1 MSNIENTEKGIGFL
15 ERVMQLVS
23 KYSIWQFFKGFV
35 ILLVTALVI
44 WFISNPTYIFEKYAE
59 WDKEQHQAKLEMR
72 LENNQKINQL
82 LNKNLYKNNIDRIMI
97 LELHNGNTG
106 NGGLPFA
113 KCSAT
118 FEVLN
123 DGTYPISS
131 QYQDV
136 NLSLMPFATH
146 MFQYNY
152 WCGNTDEIK
161 TIDKGLYH
169 KMKGNGTEHFAASVI
184 EGVDKPIALLIVSFK
199 NIDELHNC
207 EVIKS
212 QVERLSLEVALLL
225 ELNKYAK

>member
-1 MSNIENTEKGIGFL
+1 MSNLENTEKGLGFL
-15 ERVMQLVS
+15 ERVMALVS
-23 KYSIWQFFKGFV
+23 KYSIWQFIKGFV

-44 WFISNPTYIFEKYAE
+44 GFITNPTYIFEKYKE
-59 WDKEQHQAKLEMR
+59 WDTEQHQAKLEMR

-82 LNKNLYKNNIDRIMI
+82 LNKNLYKNNIDRIMV

-123 DGTYPISS
+123 DGVYPISS

-146 MFQYNY
+146 LFQYNY
-152 WCGNTDEIK
+152 WCGNTDEING
-161 TIDKGLYH
+161 IDKGLYH

-184 EGVDKPIALLIVSFK
+184 EGVDKPIAILIVSFK
-199 NIDELHNC
+199 NIDSNHDC
-207 EVIKS
+207 EMIRK
-212 QVERLSLEVALLL
+212 QVEHLSLEVALLL